1 MWEYIVNCVHLLQ
14 AAEVSPITGSASP
27 EGTCMLFAIDGRHL
41 QVWVFV
47 NKPRKCVVVA
57 FRGTEQVKW
66 RDFLTDVR
74 VNPTAFNTERVHV
87 SHRPKLDVGA
97 VVRPLTRP

>member
-1 MWEYIVNCVHLLQ
+1 MLGLKAHVRHLL
-14 AAEVSPITGSASP
+14 TTR
-27 EGTCMLFAIDGRHL
+27 GT

-74 VNPTAFNTERVHV
+74 INPTAFNTERARV
-87 SHRPKLDVGA
+87 SHRPRLDVGA
-97 VVRPLTRP
+97 FVRPSTCDAHSRASMSAAPCPAGAAQV